1 MRSDRRRDD
10 GQGSAGAGPAAASP
24 VVLPALPER
33 GPFSATYNPRS
44 PSQINI
50 LVNDEAALKFGEK
63 AADFIVR
70 GTKRSST
77 NAEVAP
83 MRRSLAATERKT
95 AQAAAASG
103 RGCVSQDGSGQFE
116 RRRIGRAFKPSGK
129 LLAAIGF

>member
-1 MRSDRRRDD
+1 V
-10 GQGSAGAGPAAASP
+10 GPAAASP

-70 GTKRSST
+70 GT
-77 NAEVAP
+77 NLAI
-83 MRRSLAATERKT
+83 SLASAT
-95 AQAAAASG
+95 
-103 RGCVSQDGSGQFE
+103 
-116 RRRIGRAFKPSGK
+116 P
-129 LLAAIGF
+129 

>member
-1 MRSDRRRDD
+1 LRNKRAFPDGAANASTRPFADLQGRSSERAR
-10 GQGSAGAGPAAASP
+10 SA
-24 VVLPALPER
+24 R
-33 GPFSATYNPRS
+33 
-44 PSQINI
+44 
-50 LVNDEAALKFGEK
+50 
-63 AADFIVR
+63 
-70 GTKRSST
+70 KRSST